1 MSSMAAGPCKV
12 RAFILCTWPLLG
24 APQRYNYSVHAS
36 LCDCEDLM
44 ICAINFE
51 ETSYFVRPGLVL
63 KIFKIFDHI
72 ESLDAYIKH

>member
-1 MSSMAAGPCKV
+1 
-12 RAFILCTWPLLG
+12 
-24 APQRYNYSVHAS
+24 
-36 LCDCEDLM
+36 M